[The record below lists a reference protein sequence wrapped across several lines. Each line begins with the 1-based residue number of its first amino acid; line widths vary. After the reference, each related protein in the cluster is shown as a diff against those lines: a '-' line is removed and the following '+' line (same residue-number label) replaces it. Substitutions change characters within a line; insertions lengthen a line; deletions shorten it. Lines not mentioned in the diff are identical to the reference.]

1 MEIFLSDKE
10 LVTEL
15 KEYGQPN
22 LICVDIWEF
31 SESEIRIVVSVTKDK
46 TFGLG
51 NHKVLY
57 ACSERSDGYG
67 DIDKFKKYGRR
78 ITNMLRRKFPGS
90 EIHSDLHYRS

>member
-10 LVTEL
+10 LVNEL
-15 KEYGQPN
+15 EEYRQPN

-31 SESEIRIVVSVTKDK
+31 SESEIRIVVSATKDE
-46 TFGLG
+46 TFRLG
-51 NHKVLY
+51 NHKVWHV
-57 ACSERSDGYG
+57 CSERSDGYG

-78 ITNMLRRKFPGS
+78 ITNMLRRKFSGS